1 MMFDAMR
8 FPLILLKIF
17 IGEIKLL
24 IYRFVFIVSLFTRT
38 AILLSQNEVLL
49 QKMLIHQG

>member
-17 IGEIKLL
+17 IGEIKLMT
-24 IYRFVFIVSLFTRT
+24 YRIHHENCDFVE
-38 AILLSQNEVLL
+38 A
-49 QKMLIHQG
+49 K

>member
-24 IYRFVFIVSLFTRT
+24 IYRIHHENSDFVES
-38 AILLSQNEVLL
+38 
-49 QKMLIHQG
+49 K